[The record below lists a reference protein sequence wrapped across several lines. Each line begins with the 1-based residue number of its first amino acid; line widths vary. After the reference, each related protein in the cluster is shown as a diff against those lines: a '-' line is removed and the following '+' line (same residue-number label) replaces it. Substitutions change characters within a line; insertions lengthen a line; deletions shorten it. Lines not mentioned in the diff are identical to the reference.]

1 MDYVNTTNDEFL
13 VDPKVL
19 FHGWW
24 IYSYLHI
31 SWSSDC
37 HESVQIS
44 SLTTLW
50 HGSYCM
56 HTRYSMSRRKNG
68 ILINEHALKRE
79 SLPFNQ
85 NRKREIWGGYNKA
98 KSRTKAKSLILLN
111 CVLFLH
117 ILFILLKQAHSFI
130 QQAQNSPSHL
140 YDCKSIFLPLYIPV
154 NKST

>member
-1 MDYVNTTNDEFL
+1 MDYANTTNDEFL

-37 HESVQIS
+37 QESVQSS

-50 HGSYCM
+50 HGSDWM
-56 HTRYSMSRRKNG
+56 HRRYSISQRKYS
-68 ILINEHALKRE
+68 ILINEHALNRE
-79 SLPFNQ
+79 PLRFNQ

-98 KSRTKAKSLILLN
+98 KSRTKAKCLILLN

-117 ILFILLKQAHSFI
+117 ILFILLKWAHAFI
-130 QQAQNSPSHL
+130 HQPQNSPSHL
-140 YDCKSIFLPLYIPV
+140 YDCKSIFLPLYILV